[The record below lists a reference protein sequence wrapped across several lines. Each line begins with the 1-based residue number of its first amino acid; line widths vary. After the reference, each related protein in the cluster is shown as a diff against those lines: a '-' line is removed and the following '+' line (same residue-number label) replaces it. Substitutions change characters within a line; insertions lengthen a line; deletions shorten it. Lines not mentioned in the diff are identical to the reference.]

1 MPNASAVG
9 VKIIILKI
17 SWCYHYIGKGKFL
30 RGVTCRNPS
39 YIIRLMSEWNVEDA
53 LRSLEIEKSVHSDE
67 DSKDIA
73 DRIYD
78 ENVVASALAISHL
91 AIHSPNEKIRMD
103 AAKYVTERVMGR
115 IGDEKAT
122 GEDNP
127 LEKLLADIL
136 EQQ

>member
-1 MPNASAVG
+1 
-9 VKIIILKI
+9 
-17 SWCYHYIGKGKFL
+17 
-30 RGVTCRNPS
+30 
-39 YIIRLMSEWNVEDA
+39 MSEWNVEDA
-53 LRSLEIEKSVHSDE
+53 LRSLEIEKSVHHDE
-67 DSKDIA
+67 DAKDIA

-122 GEDNP
+122 EGDNP